1 MILKILAGVPASSAR
16 PQYLASLGEVYGDG
30 SCGTCHIKASGG
42 GPRNDY
48 GTTFEIQPN
57 HVVDPSAAL
66 LLIGKPPGLTV
77 ATSGATA
84 TTVATTAAS
93 QVTPAPSESVV
104 GTETPAVT
112 SVTAR
117 GTPTAAGFE
126 FAFSHWQDC

>member
-1 MILKILAGVPASSAR
+1 MAMVHVEPAILKLRVADHGTIMERRLRSSR
-16 PQYLASLGEVYGDG
+16 
-30 SCGTCHIKASGG
+30 
-42 GPRNDY
+42 
-48 GTTFEIQPN
+48 N
-57 HVVDPSAAL
+57 HVAGPSAAL

-93 QVTPAPSESVV
+93 QVTPAPFESVV

-126 FAFSHWQDC
+126 FGSHTGRIVSMCSVGKAA

>member
-1 MILKILAGVPASSAR
+1 MNRKTVVVILFLTSVILAGVPASSAR

-57 HVVDPSAAL
+57 HVADPSAAL

-84 TTVATTAAS
+84 TTVAT
-93 QVTPAPSESVV
+93 
-104 GTETPAVT
+104 PAVT